1 MNQPMTQKQ
10 KIILGAVALVLAI
23 SGLSSLM
30 ESRQG
35 QGGMR
40 AGQYGS
46 NQYGSGQYNSRQ
58 YNSGQYGP
66 GQDGSDSWQAP
77 NADQGSAGQFQDG
90 APAYPT
96 QDGMPAYPNGSYDA
110 GQGAMANGGASPDMG
125 SDAVT
130 NGYWE
135 RQATQDG
142 VMRDMDNQIKDQVTL
157 RNPTTGETMQGDAG
171 SDNYY
176 QSPTVDNQM
185 GAQTIVGA
193 DAGATPPSDSTQL
206 SVVTGSDSGAA
217 STSSESP

>member
-1 MNQPMTQKQ
+1 MNKTMTQKQ

-40 AGQYGS
+40 AGQFGS
-46 NQYGSGQYNSRQ
+46 NQYGYNSRQ
-58 YNSGQYGP
+58 DNSGQYASGQYAS

-77 NADQGSAGQFQDG
+77 NADQGTGQF
-90 APAYPT
+90 

-130 NGYWE
+130 NGYWD

-157 RNPTTGETMQGDAG
+157 QNPTTGETMQGDAG

-193 DAGATPPSDSTQL
+193 DAGATPPSDATQL
-206 SVVTGSDSGAA
+206 SVVTGSDSSAA